1 MAVTRV
7 TAIFFS
13 EPADLQMVAGALLR
27 VSHIS
32 EQLPHESE
40 RLVSLDYEA
49 YDIPDLRSDSAVTPD
64 LQFEQR

>member
-1 MAVTRV
+1 M
-7 TAIFFS
+7 
-13 EPADLQMVAGALLR
+13 AGALLR

-32 EQLPHESE
+32 EQLAHESE